1 MDNQVS
7 NIQNMEKFLLKYS
20 WFALNY
26 FFKPLGLD
34 LLKKDG
40 KGRLKQTPACGFWL
54 RWSCFNAVMI
64 FAITVTFGYI
74 LIVETT
80 PEKYMAAMTART
92 YNSVVNVFAA
102 VTHYTMV
109 FGITYIGIYKLR
121 NLSGEL
127 VGIQDYFTQNALI
140 DEEATEKVMKPLIF
154 VSFLNVAISFIGV
167 SLYWIGANTIIFS
180 SLDVSTL
187 GIIMLNIFCSLYAFF
202 CLTPILW
209 FCFIYTEVN

>member
-1 MDNQVS
+1 
-7 NIQNMEKFLLKYS
+7 MEKFILKQS

-40 KGRLKQTPACGFWL
+40 KGRLKQTPACRFWL

-80 PEKYMAAMTART
+80 PEKYMAAMTAGT
-92 YNSVVNVFAA
+92 YNSVVNIFAA

-109 FGITYIGIYKLR
+109 FGITFKLI
-121 NLSGEL
+121 
-127 VGIQDYFTQNALI
+127 V
-140 DEEATEKVMKPLIF
+140 V
-154 VSFLNVAISFIGV
+154 
-167 SLYWIGANTIIFS
+167 
-180 SLDVSTL
+180 
-187 GIIMLNIFCSLYAFF
+187 
-202 CLTPILW
+202 
-209 FCFIYTEVN
+209 